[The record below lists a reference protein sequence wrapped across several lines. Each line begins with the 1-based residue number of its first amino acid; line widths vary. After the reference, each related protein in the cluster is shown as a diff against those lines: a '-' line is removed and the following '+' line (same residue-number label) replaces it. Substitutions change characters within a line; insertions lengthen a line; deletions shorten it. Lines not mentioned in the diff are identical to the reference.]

1 MFEAWK
7 MEDLDDL
14 FDDFLDDLDDDF
26 WDDLDDDFASHESGL
41 WRQKTWEMG
50 CALRIFEA

>member
-41 WRQKTWEMG
+41 WRQKT
-50 CALRIFEA
+50 